1 MKTDIY
7 NAQGKKA
14 GSLELPENIFNVAW
28 NDSLM
33 HQVVTSMQD
42 NARTHVAHTKDRGE
56 VRGGG
61 RKPWKQKGT
70 GRARHGSSR
79 SPIWKGGGVT
89 HGPRN
94 EKVFA
99 RSIPQKMRA
108 KALFMA
114 LTRKLE
120 AGQIVFVDSFGID
133 TPSTSTAKKSLYA
146 IANSGFEKLGANKKN
161 VALIAF
167 SDAKESSV
175 KSFRNIGN
183 VSYSAVR
190 DLNPVAVLKHSFLII
205 ENPDAAIAIL
215 SHRANKNSVE
225 NTAKHAETKVANDA
239 TKSAAKKEKVAKKS
253 VAKAEKKAEKKATKP
268 KQAKKTTKVT
278 K

>member
-14 GSLELPENIFNVAW
+14 GSVELPENIFGVAW

-42 NARTHVAHTKDRGE
+42 NARTNVAHTKGRGD

-89 HGPRN
+89 HGPSN
-94 EKVFA
+94 TKVFA
-99 RSIPQKMRA
+99 RTIPAKMRA

-114 LTRKLE
+114 LSKKMKD
-120 AGQIVFVDSFGID
+120 GQIVFVDSFGMEK
-133 TPSTSTAKKSLYA
+133 PSTASAKKMFVALSK
-146 IANSGFEKLGANKKN
+146 SGFEKLGATKKN
-161 VALIAF
+161 VALVAF
-167 SDAKESSV
+167 SDAKEATT

-183 VSYSAVR
+183 VSSSAVR
-190 DLNPVAVLKHSFLII
+190 DLNPVAILKHSFIVI
-205 ENPDAAIAIL
+205 ENPEAALAIL
-215 SHRANKNSVE
+215 ATRAPKP
-225 NTAKHAETKVANDA
+225 ARPGKTK
-239 TKSAAKKEKVAKKS
+239 
-253 VAKAEKKAEKKATKP
+253 
-268 KQAKKTTKVT
+268 
-278 K
+278 